1 MHMENIRTYSK
12 GELAV
17 LYAPDIAPTSACKR
31 LTQWFLHHPTLMSD
45 LRKTG
50 YTDRQRTFTPRQVE
64 LIFEALGE
72 P

>member
-1 MHMENIRTYSK
+1 MEKRNKSYSK
-12 GELAV
+12 GELAA
-17 LYAPDIAPTSACKR
+17 LYAPNIAPSSACKR
-31 LTQWFLHHPTLMSD
+31 LTQWMLHHPTLMTD

-50 YTDRQRTFTPRQVE
+50 YTEKLRTFTPLQVS

>member
-1 MHMENIRTYSK
+1 MKSRNKSYSK
-12 GELAV
+12 GELAM
-17 LYAPDIAPTSACKR
+17 LYAPDIAPSSACKR
-31 LTQWFLHHPTLMSD
+31 LAAWMLHHPTLMTD

-50 YTDRQRTFTPRQVE
+50 YTDKQRTFTPLQAS

>member
-1 MHMENIRTYSK
+1 MENKNKSYSK
-12 GELAV
+12 GELAM
-17 LYAPDIAPTSACKR
+17 LYAPNIAPSSACKR
-31 LTQWFLHHPTLMSD
+31 LTAWMLHHPTLMTD

-50 YTDRQRTFTPRQVE
+50 YNNKQRTFTPKQVG

>member
-1 MHMENIRTYSK
+1 MKSRNKSYSK
-12 GELAV
+12 GELAM
-17 LYAPDIAPTSACKR
+17 LYAPDIAPSSACKR
-31 LTQWFLHHPTLMSD
+31 LAAWMLHHPTLMTD

-50 YTDRQRTFTPRQVE
+50 YTDKQRTFTPLQVS